1 MSAAKLLMPGATGS
15 CVQFLAPEKRKRS
28 RGKGGEN
35 FPAQSLAHFLEQAR
49 LSKFT
54 HLRARP
60 RAHDECAGYNRR
72 NRLNTARAVLEN
84 MDEPAALSFYRWDQN
99 A

>member
-1 MSAAKLLMPGATGS
+1 MPGVTGS
-15 CVQFLAPEKRKRS
+15 CMQSLAPEKRKRS

-35 FPAQSLAHFLEQAR
+35 FLAQNLARFLEQTR

-54 HLRARP
+54 HLRARA

-72 NRLNTARAVLEN
+72 NRLNTARAVFEN
-84 MDEPAALSFYRWDQN
+84 MDKTCGVSIAGTKMPEKN
-99 A
+99 N